1 VNQVMTKVITATEI
15 LPQFHLLW
23 VEAPEVA
30 SVAEPGQFV
39 MVRCGDGPDPL
50 LRRPFS
56 IHRVAD
62 EQIAIFFNKVSSFN
76 RVGAGT
82 QKLAEYR
89 KDDYLDLIGPLGRG
103 FSIDPGATTLLLIS
117 GGIGI
122 ASLFFL
128 AEKAIKE
135 GKSVTLLSGAA
146 KASHL
151 YPHEML
157 PSQACSVQVT
167 EDGSVG
173 KKGRVTESVQQDVV
187 DDPNTQV
194 FACGPNRMYKDMAR
208 EGKYA
213 RKPVQVSL
221 EVMMGC
227 GVGACYG
234 CTVNTKNGP
243 KRVCL
248 DGPVFDLHDILW
260 EEIADPY

>member
-1 VNQVMTKVITATEI
+1 MNQVRARVLTTVEI
-15 LPQFHLLW
+15 GDCSHILW
-23 VEAPEVA
+23 MEAPEVA

-39 MVRCGDGPDPL
+39 MVRCGDGLDPL

-56 IHRVAD
+56 IHRVAE
-62 EQIAIFFNKVSSFN
+62 EQIAVFFNEVSCFN
-76 RVGAGT
+76 RAGAGT
-82 QKLAEYR
+82 RRLAEYR

-103 FSIDPGATTLLLIS
+103 YSIDPGATNLLLIC
-117 GGIGI
+117 GGVGI

-128 AEKAIKE
+128 AERAIEK

-173 KKGRVTESVQQDVV
+173 KKGRVTEFVRQDVV
-187 DDPNTQV
+187 NDPKTQI
-194 FACGPNRMYKDMAR
+194 FACGPNRMYKDMSR

-260 EEIADPY
+260 EEIADPC